1 MALFQ
6 KSVLNKYLKQ
16 QDDVAVK
23 KAYKKFVK
31 YFFNPITQQNIRDI
45 NEEGFQQK
53 FLMELFV
60 TCFGYVINPDPDYNL
75 TTEFKN
81 LKDAKKA
88 DGAILV
94 EGKAI
99 GVIELKGTNT
109 KNLEKCRQQAFDY
122 KSNHPTCIYVI
133 TSNFEKLRFYINT
146 SDEFEEFNLFTL
158 TETQFAL
165 LYLCVFKEN
174 LLSNTPLKIKEASIQ
189 EEEAITKKFYNDYT
203 TFKRELF
210 RDLIKLN
217 MTNEV
222 FRAELNIED
231 SERANKNIKQN
242 LFKKS
247 QKLIDRFL
255 FVFFGEDRGL
265 LPPNSTLAILKK
277 WQDDVSFGDVRPL
290 YNIFKIYFNV
300 LDKGRVGVNGKAEIF
315 AYNGGL
321 FKPDPILEN
330 LIISDELLYK
340 HTKNLSN
347 YDFDSQLDVNILG
360 HIFENSLNEIEN
372 VNAEIEG
379 GEFDKQ
385 TSKRKKDGVFYTPK
399 YITKYIV
406 DNTVGKL
413 CNEKK
418 EALGITDERFLEA
431 KKRSRQSIKDLDEY
445 REWLLQLTILDP
457 ACGSGAFLNQALDFL
472 IKEHSY
478 LDELQAKY
486 HGGFTFP
493 DIENTVL
500 ENNIFGVDINEESV
514 EIAKLSLWL
523 RTAQPRRKLNN
534 LSNNIKCGNSLIDD
548 PEVAGDLAF
557 NWQEQ
562 FPTVFEK
569 GGFDVVIGNPPY
581 VRQELISE
589 FKPFFKKTFKTYSS
603 SADLYTYFI
612 EMGVDRLISDKGVYS
627 IIVGNKWMRARFA
640 TDLRKWMKEKHI
652 LEMIDFGDLPV
663 FENVSAYPVIL
674 TLKRNSSEDTNTFVG
689 CEIKDLQFDDL
700 KLLVQNTQ
708 FTVDRNLLVDEGWS
722 LIDQDAAHL
731 IANLKSKGQSISDFI
746 GKEIYRG
753 LLTGLN
759 EAFIIDKETRDRFVS
774 ANQNNQNIIKPL
786 LAGRDIKRYHFNFQE
801 QYLILLPS
809 GFTNTHRGK
818 LSGEQFVSQA
828 YPEVY
833 EHLQQFEDKAIVRS
847 DQGEFWWE
855 LRPCDFYDAFE
866 KPKIIYPNI
875 CIEPQFCLES
885 DSYYT
890 NQKCFIIP
898 DRGIEILGVLNSSL
912 YFFLFKQILPKLRGG
927 YFEPSYTYLKD
938 FPLLEFTEQHQ
949 LDAVKAQIQKHQEFI
964 ELKNGFA
971 MLLKSEF
978 SLDKLN
984 KNLVD
989 WPRLEV
995 HDFLKELKKAKVKL
1009 DLDQKTEWLTYFNK
1023 KKTEANALQS
1033 EISHIDKQI
1042 DQMVYELY
1050 GLSEEEI
1057 KIVEE
1062 G

>member
-16 QDDVAVK
+16 QDDVAVE
-23 KAYKKFVK
+23 KAYKKVVK

-53 FLMELFV
+53 FLMELFA

-94 EGKAI
+94 DGKAI

-158 TETQFAL
+158 TETRFAL

-189 EEEAITKKFYNDYT
+189 EEEAITKKFYNNYS

-210 RDLIKLN
+210 RDLVKLN

-222 FRAELNIED
+222 FRAELSIED

-277 WQDDVSFGDVRPL
+277 WQDDVSFGDVKPL

-300 LDKGRVGVNGKAEIF
+300 LDQGRAGVNGKAEIF

-321 FKPDPILEN
+321 FKPDPVLDS

-340 HTKNLSN
+340 HTKDLSH
-347 YDFDSQLDVNILG
+347 YDFDSQVDVNILG
-360 HIFENSLNEIEN
+360 HIFENSLNEIES

-406 DNTVGKL
+406 DNTVGRL
-413 CNEKK
+413 CTEKK
-418 EALGITDERFLEA
+418 AELGVIEEEYFKSRKGRHLATLEPLRDNLEA
-431 KKRSRQSIKDLDEY
+431 YRQ
-445 REWLLQLTILDP
+445 WLLHITILDP

-472 IKEHSY
+472 IKEHQY
-478 LDELQAKY
+478 IDELQTNLSG
-486 HGGFTFP
+486 GGFVFP

-548 PEVAGDLAF
+548 PSVAGDIAF
-557 NWQEQ
+557 KWEEE
-562 FPTVFEK
+562 FPEIFNN

-581 VRQELISE
+581 VSSKGESFDENDKAFLTRTYNTAVYQIDLYMLFLEKGVQLISDDGLTSFIVPNTWLNNLNLKSVRRFMLE
-589 FKPFFKKTFKTYSS
+589 NTSMKEIVSMPSGTFASASVDTVIVTYSS
-603 SADLYTYFI
+603 GAMNDRVHLLRYDRSEFDSIGYASQKEWAD
-612 EMGVDRLISDKGVYS
+612 DKGAV
-627 IIVGNKWMRARFA
+627 IN
-640 TDLRKWMKEKHI
+640 
-652 LEMIDFGDLPV
+652 V
-663 FENVSAYPVIL
+663 FLDQSSGKL
-674 TLKRNSSEDTNTFVG
+674 LKRVEASSIPVGSFCEAVRGVGIYHKRKGHTKEFIASDPFQSAQKGDDTFVPYLRG
-689 CEIKDLQFDDL
+689 KNLQRWHLTWNEDSFLSYGEWLAEPREPRFFEGKRILIRKILSERINTALIEKQFIVDQQVYTVKIDKPTGFSLEALFALLSSSLITYYFRLKYSEFDDL
-700 KLLVQNTQ
+700 FPQIKL
-708 FTVDRNLLVDEGWS
+708 DHIKS
-722 LIDQDAAHL
+722 LPI
-731 IANLKSKGQSISDFI
+731 SKRLSEISDDLTQLV
-746 GKEIYRG
+746 ESG
-753 LLTGLN
+753 L
-759 EAFIIDKETRDRFVS
+759 A
-774 ANQNNQNIIKPL
+774 
-786 LAGRDIKRYHFNFQE
+786 Y
-801 QYLILLPS
+801 
-809 GFTNTHRGK
+809 
-818 LSGEQFVSQA
+818 VSQ
-828 YPEVY
+828 
-833 EHLQQFEDKAIVRS
+833 
-847 DQGEFWWE
+847 
-855 LRPCDFYDAFE
+855 FY
-866 KPKIIYPNI
+866 
-875 CIEPQFCLES
+875 LS
-885 DSYYT
+885 RDS
-890 NQKCFIIP
+890 
-898 DRGIEILGVLNSSL
+898 
-912 YFFLFKQILPKLRGG
+912 
-927 YFEPSYTYLKD
+927 
-938 FPLLEFTEQHQ
+938 LL
-949 LDAVKAQIQKHQEFI
+949 
-964 ELKNGFA
+964 
-971 MLLKSEF
+971 MLLHSKF
-978 SLDKLN
+978 SIDSPSKKLQSWPELDFN
-984 KNLVD
+984 NF
-989 WPRLEV
+989 LE
-995 HDFLKELKKAKVKL
+995 ELKKKKVKFSL
-1009 DLDQKTEWLTYFNK
+1009 EDEAEWLQYFNK
-1023 KKTEANALQS
+1023 KKAEANARQT
-1033 EISHIDKQI
+1033 EIDNTYKEIDAL
-1042 DQMVYELY
+1042 VYKLY
-1050 GLSEEEI
+1050 GLSKEEI